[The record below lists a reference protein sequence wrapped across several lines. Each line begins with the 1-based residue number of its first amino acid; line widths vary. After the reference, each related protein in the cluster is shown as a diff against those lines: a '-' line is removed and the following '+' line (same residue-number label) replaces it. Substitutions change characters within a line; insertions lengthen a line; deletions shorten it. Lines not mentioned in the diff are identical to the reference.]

1 MNKIFLYATLLFT
14 LAACTSDPEE
24 QDKTTWDT
32 TNEHVGEITH
42 IETLFD
48 ETEFPS
54 SSHEKL
60 LLELDICDTVPPQ
73 ESGCSTCTPRYFK
86 LHEFKK
92 GVSIEDAFLLQI
104 RALSVLKGQ
113 GVQLPVRHLIAFER
127 ENGALVKVNGFR
139 GNLIATRES
148 KSGVKDIIVR
158 FYIAEDDAFINC
170 LFEWKDGQY
179 KFVSAEAI
187 DGAGGNG
194 AVKAEIKDSISTIV
208 YQSLMENA
216 MLF

>member
-1 MNKIFLYATLLFT
+1 MNKIWSLTILVFGLF
-14 LAACTSDPEE
+14 ACTSDPEE
-24 QDKTTWDT
+24 QDQNTWEDS
-32 TNEHVGEITH
+32 NKHVGEITH

-48 ETEFPS
+48 ETEFPDPI
-54 SSHEKL
+54 HKKL
-60 LLELDICDTVPPQ
+60 LLELDICDTIPPQ

-86 LHEFKK
+86 FHELKK
-92 GVSIEDAFLLQI
+92 DVGVEDAFLLQI

-127 ENGALVKVNGFR
+127 ENGSLVKVNGFR

-148 KSGVKDIIVR
+148 ANGVKDIIVR

-170 LFEWKDGQY
+170 LFEWKDDQY

-187 DGAGGNG
+187 DGAGGSG
-194 AVKAEIKDSISTIV
+194 AVKAEVKDSISTIV
-208 YQSLMENA
+208 YQSLMENG

>member
-1 MNKIFLYATLLFT
+1 MNKLWAIALLFIG
-14 LAACTSDPEE
+14 LLSCTSDPNDQER
-24 QDKTTWDT
+24 TTWEN

-48 ETEFPS
+48 ETDFPDPI
-54 SSHEKL
+54 HKKL
-60 LLELDICDTVPPQ
+60 LLELEICDTIPPQ

-86 LHEFKK
+86 LHQFKQ
-92 GVSIEDAFLLQI
+92 GVNIEDAFILQI

-113 GVQLPVRHLIAFER
+113 DVQLPVRHLIVFER
-127 ENGALVKVNGFR
+127 ENGTLVKVNGFR

-148 KSGVKDIIVR
+148 ASGVKDIIVR
-158 FYIAEDDAFINC
+158 FYIAEDDVFINC
-170 LFEWKDGQY
+170 LFEWKDDQY

-187 DGAGGNG
+187 DGAGGSG
-194 AVKAEIKDSISTIV
+194 AVKADVKDSISGVV
-208 YQSLMENA
+208 YQSLMENG